1 MKAFCA
7 ATLLAATQAAIE
19 QVHITYTGV
28 PAKLAVDFVASNAG
42 PAAAYTSIDGGKT
55 WKENPAT
62 TFNYPTIGY
71 MSQAE
76 LDFTGVA
83 PGAEAQYFLEAA
95 GENTTAYTVTPV
107 VAGPEKFAGA
117 LPWAGAPGPCAAFMA
132 SLLFTPFNFRGPLP
146 SPSLPRSLRRY
157 VAQAGMSALAMR
169 PVLAAD
175 PSFPPSFSNPSSTH
189 PRSDFGIANDVCLT
203 DLVSQASK
211 GAFDSVLHGAWA
223 GTPWALFAL
232 AAWSRRSSAGT
243 CAHPRPSWH

>member
-7 ATLLAATQAAIE
+7 AALFATTQAAIE

-28 PAKLAVDFVASNAG
+28 PAKLAVDFVASNPG

-55 WKENPAT
+55 WKESAAT

-95 GENTTAYTVTPV
+95 GENTTAVTVTPV

-117 LPWAGAPGPCAAFMA
+117 CPWRRCALHVRHPVALTNSRTSLVALQLPANPPLA
-132 SLLFTPFNFRGPLP
+132 SLPVYGGACALAGTSAPSSRCPAAMADPFSPP
-146 SPSLPRSLRRY
+146 SP
-157 VAQAGMSALAMR
+157 
-169 PVLAAD
+169 
-175 PSFPPSFSNPSSTH
+175 
-189 PRSDFGIANDVCLT
+189 
-203 DLVSQASK
+203 
-211 GAFDSVLHGAWA
+211 
-223 GTPWALFAL
+223 
-232 AAWSRRSSAGT
+232 
-243 CAHPRPSWH
+243 